1 MDSNRRLPAAA
12 IARIVAAPFT
22 VLFSVQTGDIS
33 MNTTPLSVGASTLAD
48 ELRMLRSS
56 WIWFVGLGIAM
67 VVLGTFAISWAC
79 IAEITV
85 AATWLVG
92 FLMIAGGIAEIVN
105 SFYAGRW
112 SGTLMHM
119 LIGVLYAIVGLIIV
133 DQPENAAVQL
143 TLIIAIF
150 LVISGVFR
158 IVFAISERFTGWGWV
173 LLNGAVTLFLGILI
187 YKQWP
192 ASGLWVIG
200 LFIGID
206 LIFNG
211 WSWIMLALGLR
222 LVPKQAA

>member
-1 MDSNRRLPAAA
+1 MSISLRRIHPAS
-12 IARIVAAPFT
+12 PF
-22 VLFSVQTGDIS
+22 LQTGDIS
-33 MNTTPLSVGASTLAD
+33 MNTTPLSAGTSTLAD

-56 WIWFVGLGIAM
+56 WIWFLVLGIAM
-67 VVLGTFAISWAC
+67 VVLGTFAISYAC
-79 IAEITV
+79 IVTLSV
-85 AATWLVG
+85 AAAWLFG

-112 SGTLMHM
+112 SGTLLHM
-119 LIGVLYAIVGLIIV
+119 LIGILYAVVGIMIV
-133 DQPENAAVQL
+133 DQPEEAAIQL

-150 LVISGVFR
+150 LVISGLFR
-158 IVFAISERFTGWGWV
+158 IVFSISERFTGWGWV
-173 LLNGAVTLFLGILI
+173 LLNGAVSLFLGILI

-192 ASGLWVIG
+192 SSGLWVIG

>member
-1 MDSNRRLPAAA
+1 
-12 IARIVAAPFT
+12 
-22 VLFSVQTGDIS
+22 
-33 MNTTPLSVGASTLAD
+33 MNTTARSADAMTLAD

-56 WIWFVGLGIAM
+56 WIWFLVLGIAM

-79 IAEITV
+79 IATITV
-85 AATWLVG
+85 AATWLFG
-92 FLMIAGGIAEIVN
+92 FLMIAGGIAEVVN
-105 SFYAGRW
+105 AFYAGRW

-119 LIGVLYAIVGLIIV
+119 LIGVLYAIVGLMIV
-133 DQPENAAVQL
+133 DQPETAALQL

-173 LLNGAVTLFLGILI
+173 LLNGAVSLFLGILI

-222 LVPKQAA
+222 TVPKQT

>member
-1 MDSNRRLPAAA
+1 MS
-12 IARIVAAPFT
+12 
-22 VLFSVQTGDIS
+22 
-33 MNTTPLSVGASTLAD
+33 TTSRAVDATTLAD

-56 WIWFVGLGIAM
+56 WIWFLVLGIAM
-67 VVLGTFAISWAC
+67 VAIGTFAISWAC
-79 IAEITV
+79 ITTITV
-85 AATWLVG
+85 AATWLFG

-112 SGTLMHM
+112 SGTLVH
-119 LIGVLYAIVGLIIV
+119 LLLGVLYAAVGLMIV
-133 DQPENAAVQL
+133 DQPLDAAEKL

-150 LVISGVFR
+150 LILSGIFR

-192 ASGLWVIG
+192 SSGLWVIG

-211 WSWIMLALGLR
+211 WAWIMLAIGLR
-222 LVPKQAA
+222 TAPKTV